1 MKIGIDCR
9 TISESAGIGEYTR
22 QIVKHLINQNSDD
35 QFVLFFVDAA
45 TAQNYRQPNVKVIIL
60 PFYQYKKYLPLV
72 YSQLMVPL
80 VMWWQQLDVCW
91 FPANIIPLLY
101 FRKSAVTIHDL
112 AVYKLPELFPDQAVS
127 LDRRI
132 LVPASLKRASKIIAV
147 SQSTK
152 KDIIELF
159 KISADRISV
168 VYEGGNFDYDQ
179 DLANAALPAGI
190 SAKKYFLFI
199 GTIEPRKNLLVL
211 IESYKNFVQADN
223 NDFDLVLAGKSG
235 WKNEEIFA
243 AIKSVNQE
251 LGRERIKYLGFISN
265 EQKAALYQSAY
276 ALILPS
282 KYEGF
287 GLPAAEALQFGLPL
301 ILADNS
307 ALPEIGGA
315 AALYIDSKS
324 ESSILGALQQITHD
338 SAGYEKLRSEAHLR
352 ASQFAWEGSAEGVK
366 KALGSVN

>member
-9 TISESAGIGEYTR
+9 TISEPAGIGEYTR
-22 QIVKHLINQNSDD
+22 QIVKHLIEQNSDD

-60 PFYQYKKYLPLV
+60 PFYKYKKYLPLV
-72 YSQLMVPL
+72 YSQLIVPI

-101 FRKSAVTIHDL
+101 FRRSVVTVHDL
-112 AVYKLPELFPDQAVS
+112 AVYKIPELFPDSAIS

-132 LVPASLKRASKIIAV
+132 LVPVSLRRASKIIAV

-152 KDIIELF
+152 NDIMEIF
-159 KISADRISV
+159 KIAATKITV
-168 VYEGGNFDYDQ
+168 VYEGGNFDYDRQ
-179 DLANAALPAGI
+179 LVS
-190 SAKKYFLFI
+190 SAIPVGLETKTYFLFI
-199 GTIEPRKNLLVL
+199 GTIEPRKNLLLL
-211 IESYKNFVQADN
+211 IAAYKNFVQAGN

-243 AIKSVNQE
+243 AIKSVNQT
-251 LGRERIKYLGFISN
+251 LGEEKIKYLGFISN
-265 EQKAALYQSAY
+265 EEKVALYQSAY

-287 GLPAAEALQFGLPL
+287 GLPAAEALQFNLPL
-301 ILADNS
+301 ILANNS
-307 ALPEIGGA
+307 ALPEIGGE
-315 AALYIDSKS
+315 AALYIDSGS
-324 ESSILGALQQITHD
+324 ESSILGVLQEITHN
-338 SAGYEKLRSEAHLR
+338 SAGYEKLKSEAHLR
-352 ASQFAWEGSAEGVK
+352 ASQFAWESSAEEVNRV
-366 KALGSVN
+366 LGTII